1 MRRLPCVIALIFI
14 ALAPA
19 ASVGAQT
26 LTTRDIVEL
35 TKAGLEE
42 DILVA
47 LIEVNRSVFPVDR
60 STLASLKQAGVSSK
74 VIVAMVRSGREQV
87 VPPAP
92 EPPSEATLHQD
103 VVLRHEN
110 LQYED
115 DERERVRELEREL
128 ERVRDRE
135 REREWEYSRVQRRH
149 LEVVIPVAVP
159 VYIPVPVHHY
169 QPIQPVEPVYWGW
182 GGTLRPDAWKP
193 AQTQRVHND
202 RKGDKN

>member
-1 MRRLPCVIALIFI
+1 MRRLPCVIALIFF

-19 ASVGAQT
+19 APVGAQT

-35 TKAGLEE
+35 TKAGLGE

-92 EPPSEATLHQD
+92 EATLHQD
-103 VVLRHEN
+103 AVLRLEN

-159 VYIPVPVHHY
+159 VYIPVPVHRH
-169 QPIQPVEPVYWGW
+169 QPIRPVEPVYWGW
-182 GGTLRPDAWKP
+182 GGKLRPDAWTP
-193 AQTQRVHND
+193 AETRSVPND
-202 RKGDKN
+202 RKGEKN